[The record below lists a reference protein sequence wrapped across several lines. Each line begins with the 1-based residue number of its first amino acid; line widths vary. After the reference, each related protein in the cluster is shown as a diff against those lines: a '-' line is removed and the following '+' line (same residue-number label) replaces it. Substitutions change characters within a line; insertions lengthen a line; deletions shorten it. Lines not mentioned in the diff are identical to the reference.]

1 MDEQLS
7 QQPPEP
13 QYQAPMPEMSPAE
26 PAAKHVSPKL
36 IWLILVLLLLAGGA
50 YGAIWWWGNQ
60 QSAQEVVPTFT
71 PRAADVTASWKTY
84 RNEKY
89 GFELKYPIA
98 WRYDDNCPGLIAFGL
113 KEKMVLCETDAP
125 IGGPF
130 VLAVHKAVNNMQLA
144 NNFKSEYLNAKREDI
159 LVGGKPAIKLIGTT
173 KNNPE
178 GFGVKGGLQYITVLF
193 ENSGTGFEFSYL
205 PIDNNDY
212 TNEFNKIL
220 STFKFTR

>member
-1 MDEQLS
+1 MDYQS
-7 QQPPEP
+7 FQPSGQDQNQTPVIP
-13 QYQAPMPEMSPAE
+13 APGESIPR
-26 PAAKHVSPKL
+26 KIFTPKFIGL
-36 IWLILVLLLLAGGA
+36 IVILLLLTSGA